1 MKTPSTDSTSKKAT
15 PNETISATT
24 LTNLTVPNAAK
35 NVRGIIHLPSA
46 PITETVDQANQTY
59 SGDFCTTKEEGY
71 DSEEERRVYMKPGS
85 YSVPKKEGNEAGGNG
100 SPRAIEFLETA
111 QNINKAQTAND
122 RYWANVSVGGGKKQ
136 GEAKIGQE
144 RISEPDLEVSGKSFE
159 TKE

>member
-1 MKTPSTDSTSKKAT
+1 MKTPSTDSASKKI
-15 PNETISATT
+15 PSNENVSAPT
-24 LTNLTVPNAAK
+24 LTNMTVSNPAK

-85 YSVPKKEGNEAGGNG
+85 YSVPKKEGNEGG

-122 RYWANVSVGGGKKQ
+122 RYWANVNVGGGKKP
-136 GEAKIGQE
+136 GETKIGQE
-144 RISEPDLEVSGKSFE
+144 PISEPDLEVSRG
-159 TKE
+159 